1 MGSLILDDLDSATL
15 DGLRRRAVA
24 ARRSVEEEAR
34 AILQDAAAVTG
45 ELPAAVGREE
55 RRRAFLAGI
64 DSIRADT
71 RGRATTDPVALLRE
85 DRDR

>member
-1 MGSLILDDLDSATL
+1 MGSLILDDLDPAIL
-15 DGLRRRAVA
+15 DRLRRRAVA
-24 ARRSVEEEAR
+24 AHRSVEEEAR
-34 AILQDAAAVTG
+34 AILRDATAAAG
-45 ELPAAVGREE
+45 ESSAPVSREE

-64 DSIRADT
+64 DSIRATT